1 MKAYVISTYYES
13 CFNDYEK
20 ILRDYP
26 FIKKYNYKAVP
37 TTYKWYF
44 GGQTIYNRHQVE
56 FNDINEFCSFIK
68 DCLDIG
74 KEVIVTRKD
83 DDDIYF
89 TIEIY
94 NSYRE

>member
-1 MKAYVISTYYES
+1 MKENVISTYYES
-13 CFNDYEK
+13 YFKKKKK

-37 TTYKWYF
+37 TTFKWYS
-44 GGQTIYNRHQVE
+44 GEQTIYNRHQIE

-94 NSYRE
+94 DSYRE

>member
-1 MKAYVISTYYES
+1 MKAYVISTYYEPY
-13 CFNDYEK
+13 FNDYEK

-44 GGQTIYNRHQVE
+44 GEQTIYNRHQVE

-68 DCLDIG
+68 DCLDMG

-94 NSYRE
+94 DSYRE

>member
-1 MKAYVISTYYES
+1 MKAYVVSTYYEKYYE
-13 CFNDYEK
+13 DYEK

-37 TTYKWYF
+37 TTHKWYS
-44 GGQTIYNRHQVE
+44 GEQTIYNRHQIE

-74 KEVIVTRKD
+74 KEVIVKRED
-83 DDDIYF
+83 DGDIYF

-94 NSYRE
+94 DDYRE